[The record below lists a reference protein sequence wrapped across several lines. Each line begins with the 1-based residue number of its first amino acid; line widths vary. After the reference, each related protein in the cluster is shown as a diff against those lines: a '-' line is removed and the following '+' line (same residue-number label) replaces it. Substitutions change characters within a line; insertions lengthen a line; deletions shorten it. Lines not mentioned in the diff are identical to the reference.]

1 MNKVIL
7 IGNITKD
14 PELQETQ
21 SGVPYTK
28 MTIAVSRSYANSE
41 GERETDFF
49 DFTVW
54 RERAENCCKYL
65 QKGSKVAVVGSIEN
79 RTYENE
85 EGEKR
90 KITEIKCNE
99 IEFLS
104 SRKSESEEER
114 PQTKKTRPTLTPVDD
129 DEDLPF

>member
-7 IGNITKD
+7 IGNLTKD

-21 SGVPYTK
+21 SGISYTK
-28 MTIAVSRSYANSE
+28 MTIAVSRGYTNSD

-49 DFTVW
+49 DFTIW

-79 RTYENE
+79 RAYEND

-104 SRKSESEEER
+104 SRKSEEEK
-114 PQTKKTRPTLTPVDD
+114 PQAKKTRPTPTPIDD

>member
-21 SGVPYTK
+21 SGISYTK
-28 MTIAVSRSYANSE
+28 MTVAVPRGYTNSD
-41 GERETDFF
+41 GERGTDFF

-65 QKGSKVAVVGSIEN
+65 KKGSKVAVIGSIEN
-79 RTYENE
+79 RTYEND

-104 SRKSESEEER
+104 SRKSESEEEK
-114 PQTKKTRPTLTPVDD
+114 PQAKQRPTLTPIDD

>member
-7 IGNITKD
+7 IGNLTKA

-21 SGVPYTK
+21 SGISYTK
-28 MTIAVSRSYANSE
+28 MTVAVPRNYTNSD

-79 RTYENE
+79 RTYEND

-104 SRKSESEEER
+104 SKKGEEEK
-114 PQTKKTRPTLTPVDD
+114 PQAKGKTRPTLTPVDD
-129 DEDLPF
+129 DEELPF